1 MIRRPPRSP
10 LFPYT
15 TLSRSQRRRALLARA
30 DLLSGQLRLLARG
43 DDRRPAVW
51 AGHARALRCAGRRRC
66 SLAMTT
72 LGYVPAD
79 AGALSL
85 GAGEVARSIVEEA
98 ARRRAAV
105 QVVRNGSRG
114 AYLVPPLIE
123 VLTPRRRPAFGPVTT
138 AARAPP
144 FHPDFLNGRS

>member
-51 AGHARALRCAGRRRC
+51 AGHARALRCAGRGRC
-66 SLAMTT
+66 SLVMTT
-72 LGYVPAD
+72 LVYVPGD

-85 GAGEVARSIVEEA
+85 GAGEVARAIAEEA
-98 ARRRAAV
+98 GRRRAAV
-105 QVVRNGSRG
+105 QVVRNGSPG
-114 AYLVPPLIE
+114 ALWARPPLRE
-123 VLTPRRRPAFGPVTT
+123 V
-138 AARAPP
+138 APP
-144 FHPDFLNGRS
+144 